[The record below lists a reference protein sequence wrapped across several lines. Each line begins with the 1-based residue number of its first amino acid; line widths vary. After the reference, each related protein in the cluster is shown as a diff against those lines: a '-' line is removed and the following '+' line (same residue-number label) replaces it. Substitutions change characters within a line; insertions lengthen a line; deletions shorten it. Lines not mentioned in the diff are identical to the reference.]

1 MNSLRWQI
9 SQHQYR
15 TAVAGRG
22 LLALLLLNVLQV
34 SLPGMLLAQNEGEKK
49 VIIDPQV
56 AAEDAEFQV
65 QGEYVADSKG
75 IQVIALGKGNFRAVL
90 YNGGLPGAGWDK
102 SPRQELEGN
111 ADDMA
116 DLTENYTKILR
127 QSPTLGAKPPEGSLV
142 LFDGTRETFEKR
154 WQKGARVAGEKEG
167 QLLLMEGATSTDTFH
182 DYTLHLEFQLSFMP
196 EARGQGRAN
205 SGAYHQG
212 RYETQI
218 LDSFGLKGLDNECG
232 GLYKIKAPDVNVCF
246 PPLSW
251 QSYDVD
257 VTSARYDDE
266 GNKVKNARITV
277 RLNGVLIHDNVELP
291 SVTAG
296 NSLQESPA
304 PGPLYLQNH
313 GDPIRFRNIWI
324 LPRDA
329 DEHALRPALPGFE
342 RFHSRADQDAVAGG
356 NLLLGELNCTAC
368 HAATEGWESRL
379 LTRSSPRLE
388 EIGNRVRPEF
398 LRNFLREPHAVKPGS
413 TMPALLAG
421 HPEADRAEA
430 LEPIVH
436 FLAATGKI
444 RDHPLDKQAVARGD
458 NLFHSV
464 GCAICHGPA
473 TEHSS
478 PAATSVPLGP
488 LGEKYSFTGLRDF
501 LKNPHAHRP
510 SARMPALHLDDK
522 EATDLAQ
529 YLLRESRP
537 GDMRPNVEFQAYHG
551 SWQELPD
558 FSALT
563 PVKTGQT
570 VAFNLAVAGKSDHF
584 GLVFEGWIT
593 VPESGEYRFWLG
605 SDDGSRLLIDGAEI
619 LNNDGIHPH
628 TVQSG
633 TVELSAGARRI
644 RVEYFEQAGEESLAV
659 EIQGP
664 GLARQDLSNLLRLT
678 EQEHS
683 PKQQADQPERFVLNP
698 GLVEQGRQ
706 QFLAV
711 GCANCHARPG
721 DSKSEIATASI
732 PGKGPA
738 LTELNPQAGC
748 LAEQVP
754 AGLPRYDLSR
764 EQRLAIRAALAVGP
778 RPLSAEDR
786 SRLVMTA
793 FNCYA
798 CHSRGSIGGPEL
810 ARNELFLAEIP
821 EMGDEGRVPPPL
833 AGVGDKLK
841 PEWLKRVLQQ
851 GARDRPY
858 MRARMPRFQHPDVT
872 ALAEVFVEQDQRTE
886 AEIPELTEPEHRVKA
901 IGQDLVSGKAL
912 ACIKCHTFAGY
923 PATGIQAISL
933 TTMHQRLRADWFM
946 RYLADPSQYRPGT
959 RMPNSFPNGVSAAR
973 EILAGKPDLQIAA
986 MWAYLADGDRA
997 GIPAGLLPDPIELEP
1012 QAQPI
1017 LYRNFIEGVSPR
1029 GIAVGYP
1036 EHANLAWDAD
1046 LLCLKLI
1053 WHGPFI
1059 DAGRHWRGRGQGNQ
1073 RPLGTHLLTVEQQ
1086 SPWAIG
1092 SELDSDWPSEPA
1104 RNRGFRFT
1112 GYELDKAGR
1121 PIFLYEHPQ
1130 AEFREEL
1137 HPLPKN
1143 SEEADFRRLLHVK
1156 PRTPGRIAFRV
1167 AAGKQIEQQSEHT
1180 FLVEQSLQ
1188 VEFRVNGEPAPVQ
1201 LVSSNNRTFVIFETD
1216 LNTDSI
1222 TLEQILRW

>member
-1 MNSLRWQI
+1 MRWQNWQLRYP
-9 SQHQYR
+9 SPC
-15 TAVAGRG
+15 AGKA
-22 LLALLLLNVLQV
+22 LLALFLLNAMHF
-34 SLPGMLLAQNEGEKK
+34 SLPGWLLAQNEGEKK
-49 VIIDPQV
+49 VIIDPQI
-56 AAEDAEFQV
+56 AAEDPEFQV
-65 QGEYVADSKG
+65 QGEYVADNMG
-75 IQVIALGKGNFRAVL
+75 LQVIALGNGNFRAVL

-102 SPRQELEGN
+102 SPRQEIEGD

-116 DLTENYTKILR
+116 DLTENYTKTLR
-127 QSPTLGAKPPEGSLV
+127 KSPTLGAQPPEGSLV
-142 LFDGTRETFEKR
+142 LFDGTQETFEKHWR
-154 WQKGARVAGEKEG
+154 KGARVAGEQDG
-167 QLLLMEGATSTDTFH
+167 QLLLKEGATTTETFH

-196 EARGQGRAN
+196 SARGQGRAN

-218 LDSFGLKGLDNECG
+218 LDSFGLEGLDNECG

-251 QSYDVD
+251 QTYDVD
-257 VTSARYDDE
+257 VTSARYDDQ
-266 GNKVKNARITV
+266 GQKVKNARITA

-291 SVTAG
+291 GVTAG
-296 NSLQESPA
+296 NSLQESPE

-313 GDPIRFRNIWI
+313 KDPVRFRNIWI

-329 DEHALRPALPGFE
+329 DEHARRPAIPGFE

-368 HAATEGWESRL
+368 HAATDGWESRL
-379 LTRSSPRLE
+379 LTRSSPKLE
-388 EIGNRVRPEF
+388 GIGNRVRPEF
-398 LRNFLREPHAVKPGS
+398 LQQFLREPHAVKPGS
-413 TMPALLAG
+413 TMPTLLAG
-421 HPEADRAEA
+421 LADAEREQA

-436 FLAATGKI
+436 FLASTGKI

-458 NLFHSV
+458 KLFHAI

-473 TEHSS
+473 ADQSN
-478 PAATSVPLGP
+478 PAATAVPLGKIH
-488 LGEKYSFTGLRDF
+488 EKYSFTGLRDF
-501 LKNPHAHRP
+501 LKDPHAHRP
-510 SARMPALHLDDK
+510 AARMPALHLDDK

-529 YLLRESRP
+529 FLLRDSRP
-537 GDMRPNVEFQAYHG
+537 ESQRPNVEFQAYHG

-584 GLVFEGWIT
+584 GLIFEGWIT
-593 VPESGEYRFWLG
+593 IPKSGEYRFWLG

-628 TVQSG
+628 TVQAG
-633 TVELSAGARRI
+633 TVELSAGARRV

-664 GLARQDLSNLLRLT
+664 GLGRQDLSNLLRLT

-683 PKQQADQPERFVLNP
+683 PAQQDDQPERFTMKP
-698 GLVEQGRQ
+698 DLVEQGRQ

-721 DSKSEIATASI
+721 DNTSDLASTSL

-738 LTELNPQAGC
+738 LAAVNPQAGC

-754 AGLPRYDLSR
+754 EGLPRYDLSR
-764 EQRLAIRAALAVGP
+764 EQRLAIRAALAFGP
-778 RPLSAEDR
+778 RPLSAEER
-786 SRLVMTA
+786 SRQVLTA
-793 FNCYA
+793 FNCFA
-798 CHSRGSIGGPEL
+798 CHSRDNIGGPEW

-821 EMGDEGRVPPPL
+821 EMGDEGRIPPPL
-833 AGVGDKLK
+833 EGVGDKLK

-872 ALAEVFVEQDQRTE
+872 ALAEVFIAEDQRTE
-886 AEIPELTEPEHRVKA
+886 AEIPHLSEPEHRIKA
-901 IGQDLVSGKAL
+901 IGQDLVSAKAL

-933 TTMHQRLRADWFM
+933 TTMHQRLREDWFM
-946 RYLADPSQYRPGT
+946 RYLADPSRYRPGT

-973 EILAGKPDLQIAA
+973 EILDGQPDSQIVA
-986 MWAYLADGDRA
+986 MWTYLKDGDRA

-1012 QAQPI
+1012 QARPI
-1017 LYRNFIEGVSPR
+1017 IYRNFIEGVSPR

-1036 EHANLAWDAD
+1036 EQSNLAWDAD

-1059 DAGRHWRGRGQGNQ
+1059 DAGRHWRGRGQGFQ
-1073 RPLGTHLLTVEQQ
+1073 RPLGTHLLNVEQQ
-1086 SPWAIG
+1086 IPWALG
-1092 SELDSDWPSEPA
+1092 SELDEAWPTDSA
-1104 RNRGFRFT
+1104 RERGFRFT
-1112 GYELDKAGR
+1112 GYELDASGR
-1121 PIFLYEHPQ
+1121 PIFRYEHPQ

-1137 HPLPKN
+1137 QPLPKN
-1143 SEEADFRRLLHVK
+1143 AAESDVRRLFHVQ

-1167 AAGKQIEQQSEHT
+1167 ASGKQIEQQSERT
-1180 FLVEQSLQ
+1180 FLVDNSLQ
-1188 VEFRVNGEPAPVQ
+1188 VEFRVNGEPAPVRI
-1201 LVSSNNRTFVIFETD
+1201 VTSNNRTHVIFETN
-1216 LNTDSI
+1216 LNTDTI